1 MDAFEAIKT
10 RRSVRVFKDKII
22 PKDILE
28 KLVDAGRFA
37 ATARN
42 VQPWKFVI
50 VTGKNTLGK
59 LAELAEN
66 GRFISDSAACI
77 AVFCEETKYYLEDG
91 CAATQNIL
99 VAAAAEK
106 IGSCWVAGDK
116 KPYAPAV
123 NKLLGAPDKLKL
135 ISMVALGYPQDALAL
150 KVADKISLK
159 ELIHWE
165 KY

>member
-1 MDAFEAIKT
+1 MDTFEAIKT
-10 RRSVRVFKDKII
+10 RRSVRVFKDKAI
-22 PKDILE
+22 PNDILE

-50 VTGKNTLGK
+50 VTDKVTLRK

-66 GRFISDSAACI
+66 GRFISGSAACI

-99 VAAAAEK
+99 VAACAEK
-106 IGSCWVAGDK
+106 IGSCWVAGEK
-116 KPYAPAV
+116 KPYAQAV
-123 NKLLGAPDKLKL
+123 SKLLGAPN
-135 ISMVALGYPQDALAL
+135 
-150 KVADKISLK
+150 
-159 ELIHWE
+159 
-165 KY
+165 